1 MSGCSSH
8 DTMSLSS
15 PEMEPSA
22 LSSSPPAR
30 GDAMAVA
37 VLKIWAPSTF
47 VCVSVYLPVQDI
59 FLSAGQKVPGA
70 TKFPLNTRRIAGS
83 ESQSW
88 GCVANSQSHLWING
102 QVYTAWHRLLLEFI
116 RVMWQRLSNYDEL
129 CFCLLSPS
137 RSRQRASN
145 RDFMSSDHSSFTLDV
160 PVAQSRSPPS
170 KPSVT

>member
-1 MSGCSSH
+1 
-8 DTMSLSS
+8 
-15 PEMEPSA
+15 
-22 LSSSPPAR
+22 
-30 GDAMAVA
+30 MAVA

-88 GCVANSQSHLWING
+88 GCVTNSQSHLWTNG

-129 CFCLLSPS
+129 CFACYLPLEVGSERPTEISCLATIRPSLSMYLLHSPDL
-137 RSRQRASN
+137 RLAN
-145 RDFMSSDHSSFTLDV
+145 R
-160 PVAQSRSPPS
+160 R
-170 KPSVT
+170 